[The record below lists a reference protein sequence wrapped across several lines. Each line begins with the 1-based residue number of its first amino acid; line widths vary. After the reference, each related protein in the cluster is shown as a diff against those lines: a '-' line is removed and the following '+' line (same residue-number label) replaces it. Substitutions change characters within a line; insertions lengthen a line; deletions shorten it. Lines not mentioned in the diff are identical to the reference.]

1 MSGPGSD
8 TPKRRAKEEAAVWF
22 ARIRTNPA
30 EEQSEE
36 FKAWFEE
43 PLHRWAYN
51 DLQESFSLGTLYD
64 GQWKRARP
72 RWRVPA
78 GVAALLVLV
87 TGTWLTVRWTGL
99 DQGPNI
105 AQHDSDV
112 ATGTALLAT
121 ATGET
126 RAIRLRDGSLLTLA
140 SATKVSATFSG
151 ALRRLTLE
159 RGTARF
165 QVAHEARPFVV
176 FAGGGS
182 VTARGTIFDVALAED
197 RRVSVRLIQGVV
209 DVTLPSPRG
218 AQTGTPPAHRLH
230 SGETISYAAQVV
242 AASQPPA
249 LGPQAASAS
258 SPVFEGGATDYDG
271 IKVADLITA
280 ANRGSSRP
288 IHVADPTVGQRRV
301 SGRFR
306 IDDTGL
312 LAERIAILFDLVVDR
327 SDARAIVLRRR

>member
-1 MSGPGSD
+1 MSEPGPDS
-8 TPKRRAKEEAAVWF
+8 PKRRAKEEAAVWF
-22 ARIRTNPA
+22 ARIRTNPT

-64 GQWKRARP
+64 GEWKRARR
-72 RWRVPA
+72 RWLAPA
-78 GVAALLVLV
+78 GAAALLLVV
-87 TGTWLTVRWTGL
+87 TGTWLAFHRGI
-99 DQGPNI
+99 DQDPGI
-105 AQHDSDV
+105 ARRDSNS
-112 ATGTALLAT
+112 AIGTALLAT
-121 ATGET
+121 ATGEN
-126 RAIRLRDGSLLTLA
+126 RSIRLRDGSLLTLA
-140 SATKVSATFSG
+140 SATRVSATFTEK
-151 ALRRLTLE
+151 LRRLTLE
-159 RGTARF
+159 QGTARF
-165 QVAHEARPFVV
+165 QVAHERRPFTV

-182 VTARGTIFDVALAED
+182 VTARGTIFDVALAKD

-218 AQTGTPPAHRLH
+218 ANTAAPPARRLH
-230 SGETISYAAQVV
+230 SGQTITYAAQVV

-249 LGPQAASAS
+249 PGLQAASAS
-258 SPVFEGGATDYDG
+258 SPVLEGGAKDYDG

-288 IHVADPTVGQRRV
+288 IHVADPEIAERRV

-306 IDDTGL
+306 INDTDL
-312 LAERIAILFDLVVDR
+312 LAERIAALFDLAVDR
-327 SDARAIVLRRR
+327 TDARSIVLRPR